1 MISACHSSR
10 LGQIL
15 IEAGVPVVIS
25 IQSSAQ
31 VLEEAAE
38 KFNKE
43 FLCYLLNGSSPKDA
57 FEAGLSVLASDKQT
71 SKICCCSHDHTND
84 CLWLKFSE
92 LHPENAH
99 SVHESSCKCFMR
111 PNYGPI
117 DHQYDCIDW
126 KRFYSQLLSTDEF
139 NIEFLL

>member
-71 SKICCCSHDHTND
+71 SKICCCLHKHTVD
-84 CLWLKFSE
+84 CLWRKFRVN
-92 LHPENAH
+92 HPEKAH
-99 SVHESSCKCFMR
+99 SVHKSSC
-111 PNYGPI
+111 
-117 DHQYDCIDW
+117 
-126 KRFYSQLLSTDEF
+126 
-139 NIEFLL
+139 